1 MHRIE
6 NHQIP
11 TRNRIRREDLDTRSE
26 ERRVSPAV
34 CRVVDF
40 DDEVT
45 GAVDECETE
54 LLCGVLRLV
63 VDCAGVV
70 DVKAGVEVPVVQAI

>member
-40 DDEVT
+40 DDEVP

-54 LLCGVLRLV
+54 LLRGVLRLV